1 MIYVISFGCIKLKNG
16 WANDVQALH
25 SPQLLKNVSS
35 LWNKVPEKEFEL
47 NRFHQAARNLS
58 EEGQRNIRIL
68 RNWAKSRGWRKM
80 ANPDGRPEKWG
91 EVING
96 KFKPRLIIKPEPSI
110 RPEMHP
116 ISRMSRFEAR
126 LDSGAYSWINPFTG
140 QIGDVKVGG
149 HVWLENPYLSYE
161 QQLEYLELKEYKA
174 GITI

>member
-68 RNWAKSRGWRKM
+68 RNWAKSKGWVK
-80 ANPDGRPEKWG
+80 AQNPHGGPEVWG
-91 EVING
+91 NYNKKTKAFEWNL
-96 KFKPRLIIKPEPSI
+96 KIKPESSERSASSFP
-110 RPEMHP
+110 
-116 ISRMSRFEAR
+116 RFDSR
-126 LDSGAYSWINPFTG
+126 LDQILISGQIRNLYINPFIPEVG
-140 QIGDVKVGG
+140 IDRSIGT
-149 HVWLENPYLSYE
+149 HIHLET
-161 QQLEYLELKEYKA
+161 LEPMLKNEINQTYQP
-174 GITI
+174 